1 MRANLITVIIPTI
14 PQEWKYNMS
23 ENKQAKKKNKS
34 PAVPKTENVGKQND
48 SIIHPNDLKK

>member
-1 MRANLITVIIPTI
+1 MWANLITVIIPTI

-23 ENKQAKKKNKS
+23 ENKQAKKNKS
-34 PAVPKTENVGKQND
+34 PAVPKTENMGKQID

>member
-1 MRANLITVIIPTI
+1 MWANLITVIIPTI

-23 ENKQAKKKNKS
+23 ENKQAKKNKS
-34 PAVPKTENVGKQND
+34 PAVPKTENMGKQND